1 MDVIKKIEELKLIP
15 IVVIEETKNAL
26 PLGNALLNAGLP
38 VIEITF
44 RTAAAAAITSLKK
57 QWPDMLIGA
66 GTVLKTKLY
75 CL

>member
-44 RTAAAAAITSLKK
+44 RTAAAAITSLKNE
-57 QWPDMLIGA
+57 WPDMLVGA